1 MNYIVKGKRS
11 RTSAMEDV
19 VVVGDM
25 DTAKHVVQVCK
36 ECGFVTVLVH
46 EFMPIHSLTDA
57 IRVACTCEQ
66 F

>member
-25 DTAKHVVQVCK
+25 DTAKHVAQICK
-36 ECGFVTVLVH
+36 ECGFVTIHVH
-46 EFMPIHSLTDA
+46 EFVTMHSITDA
-57 IRVACTCEQ
+57 IRVACMCQQ